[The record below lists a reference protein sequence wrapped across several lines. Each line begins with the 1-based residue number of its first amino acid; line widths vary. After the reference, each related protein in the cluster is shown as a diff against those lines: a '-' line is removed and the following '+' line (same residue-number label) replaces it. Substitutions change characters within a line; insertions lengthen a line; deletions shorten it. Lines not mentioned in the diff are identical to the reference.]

1 MISVVGTTGL
11 GRVAGVPVG
20 RPAALLRVVADR
32 PDQHVIVLAPQHAAS
47 AARVQAD
54 LVSAARPSARVE
66 VVVSR
71 HHALTLAL
79 VAERTLRAVEGT
91 GTADLTTLL
100 ESELTSARS
109 LLWCPSVWR
118 LLGVGVALGPRLRS
132 VTGGPGFF
140 VELGD
145 RPRFD
150 HGHDGWR
157 PRSEDRL
164 YGTGVL
170 PELMITQL
178 GEPPDRVD
186 IEIESGAPYAPPSA
200 RLLTA
205 LAPETPV
212 DAVDSVDTV
221 DTVDTDAIID
231 NPQESEAA

>member
-1 MISVVGTTGL
+1 VLISVVGTTGL

-32 PDQHVIVLAPQHAAS
+32 PDRHVIVLASQHAAS

-66 VVVSR
+66 VVVSH
-71 HHALTLAL
+71 HHALTLTL
-79 VAERTLRAVEGT
+79 VAERTLRAAERT
-91 GTADLTTLL
+91 GTAELTALL
-100 ESELTSARS
+100 ESELTRARS

-118 LLGVGVALGPRLRS
+118 LLGVGLALGPRLRS

-145 RPRFD
+145 RPRLD

-164 YGTGVL
+164 YVTGVL

-178 GEPPDRVD
+178 GEAPDRVD
-186 IEIESGAPYAPPSA
+186 IEVESGAPYAPPSA

-205 LAPETPV
+205 LAPEAL
-212 DAVDSVDTV
+212 DH
-221 DTVDTDAIID
+221 IID